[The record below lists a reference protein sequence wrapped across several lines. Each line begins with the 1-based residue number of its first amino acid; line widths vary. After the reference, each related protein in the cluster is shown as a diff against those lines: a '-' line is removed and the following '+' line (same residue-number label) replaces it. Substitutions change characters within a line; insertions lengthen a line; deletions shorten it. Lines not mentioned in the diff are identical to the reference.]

1 MIFVNYGGGGYWFF
15 AHSRWHGLTVA
26 DLVMPWF
33 MFLMG
38 SSFSFS
44 FSSMKKRQLSKIEM
58 TSKVIIRSVKL
69 FLIGLCLINNN
80 LSWQQMRIPGV
91 LQRFSISYLAVG
103 LLHIFLQPTQPNDST
118 FGDIVQYW
126 PQWVFIGAI
135 ELIWLLVTYTMPV
148 PGCPTGY
155 LGPGGLNENSQYYNC
170 TGGAARWID
179 IKIFGHR
186 HIFEHVTSREIFQ
199 IETYYG
205 FKNDEIIQYD
215 PCGLLGSINSIVIVF
230 LGLQAGKILTHH
242 KTDKHRLLR
251 FFFWGCK

>member
-1 MIFVNYGGGGYWFF
+1 
-15 AHSRWHGLTVA
+15 
-26 DLVMPWF
+26 
-33 MFLMG
+33 
-38 SSFSFS
+38 
-44 FSSMKKRQLSKIEM
+44 
-58 TSKVIIRSVKL
+58 
-69 FLIGLCLINNN
+69 
-80 LSWQQMRIPGV
+80 
-91 LQRFSISYLAVG
+91 
-103 LLHIFLQPTQPNDST
+103 
-118 FGDIVQYW
+118 
-126 PQWVFIGAI
+126 
-135 ELIWLLVTYTMPV
+135 MPV

-155 LGPGGLNENSQYYNC
+155 LGPGGLHENSQYYNC

-179 IKIFGHR
+179 IKLFGHR

-242 KTDKHRLLR
+242 KNDKHRLLW